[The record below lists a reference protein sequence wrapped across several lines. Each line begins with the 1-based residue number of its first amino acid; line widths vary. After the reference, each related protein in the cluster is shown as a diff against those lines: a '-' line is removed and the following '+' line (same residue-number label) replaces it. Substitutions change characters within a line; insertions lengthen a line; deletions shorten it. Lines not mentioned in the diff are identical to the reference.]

1 MDTIIFATGNKN
13 KMIEIRMILADLGCK
28 ILSQKEAGI
37 QADVVEDGQTFEENA
52 LIKATTIADIA
63 RKMPEYKNAVVLAD
77 DSGLEIDALN
87 KEPGIYSARYMGE
100 DTSYDI
106 KNQALIDRLEG
117 VPDEKR
123 TARFVCAIA
132 AALPDGSTEV
142 VRGTMEGRIGYEIT
156 GENGF
161 GYDPIFYLPQFGCS
175 SAELEPEKKN
185 ELSHRGEGLTQN
197 AQSIGR
203 KAGKQIEDIT
213 RRKKRQLEEYSKR
226 KDRKTKEI

>member
-13 KMIEIRMILADLGCK
+13 KMIEIRMILEDLGCK

-106 KNQALIDRLEG
+106 KNQALIDRLDG

-156 GENGF
+156 GKNGF

-185 ELSHRGEGLTQN
+185 ELSHRGEGL
-197 AQSIGR
+197 R
-203 KAGKQIEDIT
+203 KM
-213 RRKKRQLEEYSKR
+213 RKVLEEKLESK
-226 KDRKTKEI
+226 

>member
-52 LIKATTIADIA
+52 LIKATTIANIA

-185 ELSHRGEGLTQN
+185 ELSHRGEGL
-197 AQSIGR
+197 R
-203 KAGKQIEDIT
+203 KM
-213 RRKKRQLEEYSKR
+213 RKVLEKKLESK
-226 KDRKTKEI
+226 

>member
-142 VRGTMEGRIGYEIT
+142 VRGTMEGRIGYEII

-185 ELSHRGEGLTQN
+185 ELSHRGEGL
-197 AQSIGR
+197 R
-203 KAGKQIEDIT
+203 KM
-213 RRKKRQLEEYSKR
+213 RKVLEEKLESK
-226 KDRKTKEI
+226 

>member
-185 ELSHRGEGLTQN
+185 ELSHRGEGL
-197 AQSIGR
+197 R
-203 KAGKQIEDIT
+203 KM
-213 RRKKRQLEEYSKR
+213 RKVLEEKLESKE
-226 KDRKTKEI
+226 KI

>member
-37 QADVVEDGQTFEENA
+37 QADIVEDGQTFEENA

-185 ELSHRGEGLTQN
+185 ELSHRGEGL
-197 AQSIGR
+197 R
-203 KAGKQIEDIT
+203 KM
-213 RRKKRQLEEYSKR
+213 RKVLEEKLESK
-226 KDRKTKEI
+226 

>member
-13 KMIEIRMILADLGCK
+13 KMVEIRMILADLGCK

-37 QADVVEDGQTFEENA
+37 QADVVEDGKTFEENA
-52 LIKATTIADIA
+52 LIKATTIAKIA
-63 RKMPEYKNAVVLAD
+63 QQMPEYKNAVVLAD

-106 KNQALIDRLEG
+106 KNQALIDRLKG

-142 VRGTMEGRIGYEIT
+142 VRGTMEGRIGYEIA

-161 GYDPIFYLPQFGCS
+161 GYDPIFYLPQFGCT

-185 ELSHRGEGLTQN
+185 ELSHRGEGL
-197 AQSIGR
+197 R
-203 KAGKQIEDIT
+203 KM
-213 RRKKRQLEEYSKR
+213 RKVLGEKLESK
-226 KDRKTKEI
+226 